1 MFHKLHTTYGLSKKL
16 IIALILNILIAIIS
30 ALSCLIAAIMPNVM
44 TVNQGMIEL
53 IIIISFF
60 ILLICG
66 FVFLGIY
73 VLAVREANAKII
85 ADFIKDKQELK

>member
-16 IIALILNILIAIIS
+16 ISALILNISIAIIS
-30 ALSCLIAAIMPNVM
+30 ALSCLIAAIMPNVIP
-44 TVNQGMIEL
+44 VNQEIVE
-53 IIIISFF
+53 IVIIISFF

>member
-1 MFHKLHTTYGLSKKL
+1 MFHKLHAAYGLSKKL

-44 TVNQGMIEL
+44 PVNQEMVEIV
-53 IIIISFF
+53 IIISFF
-60 ILLICG
+60 ILLIYG

-73 VLAVREANAKII
+73 VLAIREANAKII

>member
-16 IIALILNILIAIIS
+16 ISALILNIPIAIIS
-30 ALSCLIAAIMPNVM
+30 ALSCLIAAIMPNVIP
-44 TVNQGMIEL
+44 VNQEIVE
-53 IIIISFF
+53 IVIIISFF

-85 ADFIKDKQELK
+85 ADFIKDK

>member
-16 IIALILNILIAIIS
+16 ISALILNISIAIIS
-30 ALSCLIAAIMPNVM
+30 ALSCLIAAIMPNVIP
-44 TVNQGMIEL
+44 VNQEIVE
-53 IIIISFF
+53 IVIIISFF

-85 ADFIKDKQELK
+85 ADFIKDK